1 MKKIFFLF
9 VVAALASGCSA
20 KHWCA
25 PASSLGAASAA
36 PGGFIVVGGAVG
48 VCVISK
54 GVEKMVSDTPAK
66 EEKKPED
73 LGPKRVGPTIQTEQ
87 ELQAEEAE
95 TEQVEVE
102 TGQKKEGVAIA
113 TYSTDCEADEELNEM
128 FTSFARAEAL
138 KRRSQP

>member
-1 MKKIFFLF
+1 MKKIFFLLF

-36 PGGFIVVGGAVG
+36 PGGFIVAGGAVG
-48 VCVISK
+48 VCVIAK
-54 GVEKMVSDTPAK
+54 GVEKMVSDPPAK

-102 TGQKKEGVAIA
+102 TVEVACLPGSLFFDSPAGGVMSKGGQHAI
-113 TYSTDCEADEELNEM
+113 
-128 FTSFARAEAL
+128 F
-138 KRRSQP
+138 P